1 MTQKKNNKRQTRS
14 KPKEDLNKDGEY
26 LVGLIKEFDKF
37 LIPGSYYGEHPSP
50 KLNQKLFQFSCFCGF
65 LRHFFLSQ
73 FNSGIF

>member
-37 LIPGSYYGEHPSP
+37 LDD
-50 KLNQKLFQFSCFCGF
+50 NQH
-65 LRHFFLSQ
+65 LRVRKVIEAYKKFFKGQ
-73 FNSGIF
+73 I